1 MVNKGTKR
9 RWIAV
14 LTIMAILAMM
24 LKFVMPSVVHAYAEE
39 TNVTVG
45 DADSDGKITI
55 VDAYYILLADSK
67 RSVGMQVDVDL
78 SIYDV
83 DFNGRLDIMDAYL
96 TLLYNSYVSVGR
108 KDVIWPPV
116 NGSIMTTT
124 QTTNTTEPITTNQTT
139 TTSANTNNVT
149 HYESGDVLQF
159 SGISWNVRSGVG
171 GYVIGTIE
179 TGEKFQIVSWIQGE
193 WYLIRFG
200 EENGYIKLES
210 PWLFKKV
217 NNNQSTIMT
226 TTTTAQ
232 MTTTNHETT
241 TTITTSQT
249 TTTSANTNNVAQ
261 YESGDVLQFSGIS
274 WNVRSGV
281 GGYVIGTIE
290 TGEKFQIVSWIQGEW
305 YLIRFGEENGY
316 IKLESPWLFKK
327 VNNNQSTIMTTT
339 TTAQMTTTNHETT
352 TTITTSQT
360 TTTSA
365 NINNAP
371 QYENGD
377 LVQFSGVSWNIRSGV
392 DGYVIGTIETG
403 EKVRIVSRAENQWY
417 IIQIDNGIGYI
428 NIESPWLFKEVGYVQ
443 PELKKVVS
451 FDLVEFG
458 DILVFYDQI
467 VEVKT
472 SNGIRYLQYGDKV
485 IVTGKETNESISV
498 AIVDSTDEGTI
509 DYNNNSGFFK
519 TYK

>member
-67 RSVGMQVDVDL
+67 RSVGMQVDADL

-149 HYESGDVLQF
+149 H
-159 SGISWNVRSGVG
+159 
-171 GYVIGTIE
+171 
-179 TGEKFQIVSWIQGE
+179 
-193 WYLIRFG
+193 
-200 EENGYIKLES
+200 
-210 PWLFKKV
+210 
-217 NNNQSTIMT
+217 
-226 TTTTAQ
+226 
-232 MTTTNHETT
+232 
-241 TTITTSQT
+241 
-249 TTTSANTNNVAQ
+249 

>member
-67 RSVGMQVDVDL
+67 RSVGMQVDADL

-171 GYVIGTIE
+171 
-179 TGEKFQIVSWIQGE
+179 
-193 WYLIRFG
+193 
-200 EENGYIKLES
+200 
-210 PWLFKKV
+210 
-217 NNNQSTIMT
+217 
-226 TTTTAQ
+226 
-232 MTTTNHETT
+232 
-241 TTITTSQT
+241 
-249 TTTSANTNNVAQ
+249 
-261 YESGDVLQFSGIS
+261 
-274 WNVRSGV
+274 
-281 GGYVIGTIE
+281 
-290 TGEKFQIVSWIQGEW
+290 
-305 YLIRFGEENGY
+305 
-316 IKLESPWLFKK
+316 
-327 VNNNQSTIMTTT
+327 
-339 TTAQMTTTNHETT
+339 
-352 TTITTSQT
+352 
-360 TTTSA
+360 
-365 NINNAP
+365 
-371 QYENGD
+371 
-377 LVQFSGVSWNIRSGV
+377 
-392 DGYVIGTIETG
+392 GYVIGTIETG